1 MNTRVLLSLLFT
13 CLLLHACT
21 STNQTSVDNPPVL
34 IQHAN
39 QVLSF
44 ELKDILME
52 NENVQLKG
60 SKFNKKDSVVS
71 QLDVVIKNV
80 ERVPLKEELP
90 NLGKKIGIIV
100 KTVLLDTNQ
109 YQQYKISFSAK
120 EGVENPAEIVVLA
133 RDISS
138 IPLNS
143 SYFKEGALKR

>member
-1 MNTRVLLSLLFT
+1 MRSILYSLLSAILLQSCISKNET
-13 CLLLHACT
+13 P
-21 STNQTSVDNPPVL
+21 VDNPPVL

-39 QVLSF
+39 QVLTF

-60 SKFNKKDSVVS
+60 SKFNNKDSMVS
-71 QLDVVIKNV
+71 QLDVVIKNA
-80 ERVPLKEELP
+80 ERIPLEQELP

-109 YQQYKISFSAK
+109 YQQYKISFRAK
-120 EGVENPAEIVVLA
+120 DDLENPAEIVVLA
-133 RDISS
+133 RDITS

-143 SYFKEGALKR
+143 SYFKPGALKR